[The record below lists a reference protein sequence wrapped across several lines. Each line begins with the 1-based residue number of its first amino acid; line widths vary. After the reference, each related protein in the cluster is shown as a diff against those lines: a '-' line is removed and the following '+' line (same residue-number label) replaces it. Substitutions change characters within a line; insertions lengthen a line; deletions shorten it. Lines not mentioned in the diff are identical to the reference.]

1 MSQLRSPIVKKI
13 NLAGW
18 SVAFIVCSTTLAN
31 AQTIADIAR
40 RARAQRQNTPA
51 TIVVNNQNLKTETPA
66 AKPEEKPS
74 EVVKAE
80 EAKPAVET
88 PAAPAD
94 GRDEKWW
101 RGQFEKVRSEIK
113 RLEIEIPVLDA
124 ELKTANRE
132 LLTRAYDPDGRG
144 QKAISSA
151 NERLQGAQNELAKAK
166 ARLAQ
171 LENDLRR
178 ADAPASWAR

>member
-1 MSQLRSPIVKKI
+1 VKQI
-13 NLAGW
+13 LYCA
-18 SVAFIVCSTTLAN
+18 AFIVCSTTVLN
-31 AQTIADIAR
+31 AQTVADIAR
-40 RARAQRQNTPA
+40 RERAKRQNAPA
-51 TIVVNNQNLKTETPA
+51 TIVVNNSNLKSDSPV

-74 EVVKAE
+74 EEAKVE
-80 EAKPAVET
+80 EAKPAIES

-101 RGQFEKVRSEIK
+101 RGQFEKVRGEIK
-113 RLEIEIPVLDA
+113 RLETEIPLLDE

-132 LLTRAYDPDGRG
+132 FLTRAYDPDGRG
-144 QKAISSA
+144 QKAISSVK
-151 NERLQGAQNELAKAK
+151 ERLQGAQNELAKAK
-166 ARLAQ
+166 ARVAQ

>member
-1 MSQLRSPIVKKI
+1 VKQI
-13 NLAGW
+13 LYTA
-18 SVAFIVCSTTLAN
+18 AFIVCSTTVLN
-31 AQTIADIAR
+31 AQTVADIAR
-40 RARAQRQNTPA
+40 QARAQRPNTPP
-51 TIVVNNQNLKTETPA
+51 TIVVNNSNLRTEAPA

-74 EVVKAE
+74 EDAKAE
-80 EAKPAVET
+80 EAKPASET

-101 RGQFEKVRSEIK
+101 RGQFEKVRTEIK
-113 RLEIEIPVLDA
+113 NLETEIPVLDN

-132 LLTRAYDPDGRG
+132 FLTRAYDPDGRG

-151 NERLQGAQNELAKAK
+151 NERLQGAQNALAKAK
-166 ARLAQ
+166 AKVTQ

-178 ADAPASWAR
+178 ADGPASWAR

>member
-1 MSQLRSPIVKKI
+1 VRKI
-13 NLAGW
+13 NIAGW
-18 SVAFIVCSTTLAN
+18 SVAFIVCSSTIVS
-31 AQTIADIAR
+31 AQTVADIAR

-51 TIVVNNQNLKTETPA
+51 TIIISNQNSKSEAPA
-66 AKPEEKPS
+66 AKPEVIPS
-74 EVVKAE
+74 EVAKAE
-80 EAKPAVET
+80 EAKPATET

-101 RGQFEKVRSEIK
+101 RGQFEKVRSEIT
-113 RLEIEIPVLDA
+113 RLETEIPVLDA

-132 LLTRAYDPDGRG
+132 FLTRAYDPDGRG

-166 ARLAQ
+166 ARVAQ

-178 ADAPASWAR
+178 ADAPAGWAR